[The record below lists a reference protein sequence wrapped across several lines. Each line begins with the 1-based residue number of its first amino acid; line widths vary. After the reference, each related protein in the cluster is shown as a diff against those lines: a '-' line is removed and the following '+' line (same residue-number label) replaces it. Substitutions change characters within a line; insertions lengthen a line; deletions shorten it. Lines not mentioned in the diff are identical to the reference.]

1 MRLLA
6 NENIPLAALRSLQ
19 EYGYDVLWIREN
31 APGSADDDVLA
42 LASEEDRILLTFDKD
57 FGELAFRSGLPAGC
71 GIVLFRIPMQSA
83 QYLAQFI
90 VNVMASRSD
99 WSGQFSVVEVDRIRM
114 KPL

>member
-6 NENIPLAALRSLQ
+6 NENIPLDAIQSLRA
-19 EYGYDVLWIREN
+19 YGYDVLWIREA
-31 APGSADDDVLA
+31 APGSADEDVLA
-42 LASEEDRILLTFDKD
+42 LGSEEERVLLTFDKD
-57 FGELAFRSGLPAGC
+57 FGELAFRSGLPAKS

-83 QYLAQFI
+83 EYLAQFI
-90 VNVMASRSD
+90 VNSMASRSD